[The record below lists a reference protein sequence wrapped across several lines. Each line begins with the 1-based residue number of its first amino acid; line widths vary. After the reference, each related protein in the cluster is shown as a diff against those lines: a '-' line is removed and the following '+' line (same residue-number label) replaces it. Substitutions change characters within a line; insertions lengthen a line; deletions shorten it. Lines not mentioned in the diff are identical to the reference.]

1 MVTADNNNIYLLGC
15 FKSAKNFICQKVQKF
30 WADSGYVGKIN
41 NKKNFNFFFQ
51 CLALPKDRQSFC
63 EVQKKCHQIF
73 SNFFFIPYE
82 LSKCSRNA
90 KIFKKFQLEVGIIAV
105 TNMPLVLSMHRSSI
119 TLWSPKG

>member
-1 MVTADNNNIYLLGC
+1 MKT
-15 FKSAKNFICQKVQKF
+15 FQ
-30 WADSGYVGKIN
+30 ADSDYMGKIN
-41 NKKNFNFFFQ
+41 IKKKFQKKIFQ

-73 SNFFFIPYE
+73 SKKKLIPYE

-90 KIFKKFQLEVGIIAV
+90 KIFKKFQLEVGIIVV

-119 TLWSPKG
+119 SLWSPKG